1 MSEKT
6 DELNKE
12 ARKKFKSNERLKR
25 LFILVFILFVVFL
38 FLKSSLKKYIEEP
51 TSIFALVGN
60 NISTS
65 ISVKNALILRENS
78 IAPFSRLLEKGEY
91 EEAYQNYCT
100 NEYKSI
106 YSLEDF
112 KNFYSNIDCSTIEL
126 KDIKAKTD
134 YCYEAKVVYKE
145 KQPESSGDD
154 ELIETTYMLF
164 PNEFNPEIVMI
175 SPNNFLYAY
184 QDEEFSKNGI
194 KIYIEKC
201 IVNCDSIY
209 VKGTIENTSWFS
221 DIDIE
226 KLGFS
231 YDGAIRD
238 TFGFDKTLKKG
249 EIVEFEK
256 KINENQA
263 FLPNSF
269 ILERKMSET
278 KLRTYNFFF
287 KAQK

>member
-51 TSIFALVGN
+51 TSIFALIGN

-65 ISVKNALILRENS
+65 ISVKNALIIRENS
-78 IAPFSRLLEKGEY
+78 ITPFARLLEKGEY
-91 EEAYQNYCT
+91 EEAYENYCT
-100 NEYKSI
+100 NEYKSV

-112 KNFYSNIDCSTIEL
+112 KNFYSKIDCSTIEL

-145 KQPESSGDD
+145 KNQELSGDG
-154 ELIETTYMLF
+154 ELLETTYMLF
-164 PNEFNPEIVMI
+164 PNEFNAEIVMI

-184 QDEEFSKNGI
+184 QDEEFSQNGV
-194 KIYIEKC
+194 KIHIEKC

-238 TFGFDKTLKKG
+238 TFAFDKTLKKG

-256 KINENQA
+256 KINEKQA

-278 KLRTYNFFF
+278 KLRTYTFFF